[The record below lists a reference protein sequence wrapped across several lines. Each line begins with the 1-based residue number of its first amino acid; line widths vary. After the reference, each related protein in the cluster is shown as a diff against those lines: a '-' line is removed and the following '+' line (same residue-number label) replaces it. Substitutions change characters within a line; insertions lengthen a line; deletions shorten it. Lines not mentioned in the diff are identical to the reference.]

1 MYPRDAHRDPSLLAL
16 TTRSAEPAW
25 RLSSDAEA
33 TLASAPAHLSVIV
46 HCASCNF
53 ALFVAVPLLIS
64 TLVTAAVF
72 LMMVVELQ
80 LSRSNE
86 RGLRAAGALEPADDV
101 YPLMQVAYP
110 ASFVL
115 MAIESALHASVAS
128 SAVLLGLAIF
138 GCGKVIK
145 FWAIAALGPRWSF
158 RVLVLPGAPLVT
170 SGPYRWMR
178 HPNYVGVMGEIAGVA
193 IALSAMVTGTLAL
206 VIFAGIL
213 VRRIKVEERALYGPA
228 GGTDGP
234 PAVR

>member
-1 MYPRDAHRDPSLLAL
+1 LC
-16 TTRSAEPAW
+16 
-25 RLSSDAEA
+25 
-33 TLASAPAHLSVIV
+33 IV
-46 HCASCNF
+46 HS
-53 ALFVAVPLLIS
+53 ALCDAVPLLIS

-72 LMMVVELQ
+72 LMKLVELQ

-86 RGLRAAGALEPADDV
+86 RALRAAGALEPGDDV
-101 YPLMQVAYP
+101 YRLMQVAYP

-115 MAIESALHASVAS
+115 MAIEGALHASVAS

-138 GCGKVIK
+138 GLAKAIK

-158 RVLVLPGAPLVT
+158 RVLVLRGAPLVT

-193 IALSAMVTGTLAL
+193 IALSAILTGTLAL
-206 VIFAGIL
+206 VTFAWIL

-228 GGTDGP
+228 GADGP
-234 PAVR
+234 QAAR

>member
-1 MYPRDAHRDPSLLAL
+1 
-16 TTRSAEPAW
+16 
-25 RLSSDAEA
+25 
-33 TLASAPAHLSVIV
+33 V
-46 HCASCNF
+46 HC

-72 LMMVVELQ
+72 LMMMVELQ

-101 YPLMQVAYP
+101 YPLMQIAYP

-115 MAIESALHASVAS
+115 MAIEGALHASVAS
-128 SAVLLGLAIF
+128 RAVLLGLAIF
-138 GCGKVIK
+138 GFGKVIK

-193 IALSAMVTGTLAL
+193 IALSAIVTGTLAL

-228 GGTDGP
+228 GGTDRP

>member
-1 MYPRDAHRDPSLLAL
+1 
-16 TTRSAEPAW
+16 
-25 RLSSDAEA
+25 
-33 TLASAPAHLSVIV
+33 V
-46 HCASCNF
+46 HC

-178 HPNYVGVMGEIAGVA
+178 HPNYVGVVGELVGMMLIA
-193 IALSAMVTGTLAL
+193 SAWINGPTGLL
-206 VIFAGIL
+206 FFGWL
-213 VRRIKVEERALYGPA
+213 LQQRIEAENRALGL
-228 GGTDGP
+228 DRS
-234 PAVR
+234 V

>member
-1 MYPRDAHRDPSLLAL
+1 LC
-16 TTRSAEPAW
+16 
-25 RLSSDAEA
+25 
-33 TLASAPAHLSVIV
+33 IV
-46 HCASCNF
+46 HF

-193 IALSAMVTGTLAL
+193 IALSAIVTGTLAL